1 MRERIERERGRK
13 EERKGGVKME
23 RDSKEGWNVQKSD
36 QMGLY
41 WPREAVA
48 WNGMVLLEYVSE
60 L

>member
-1 MRERIERERGRK
+1 
-13 EERKGGVKME
+13 ME
-23 RDSKEGWNVQKSD
+23 RDSKEGLNVQKSD